1 MVRLS
6 FYMAVEMKLIT
17 CFLLK
22 KKRGGNPYPLK
33 RPRIIAGV
41 FHSPVGCTYL
51 LVHIS
56 DILFVLEQSFYLWHD
71 AFQF

>member
-22 KKRGGNPYPLK
+22 KKGEVTP
-33 RPRIIAGV
+33 
-41 FHSPVGCTYL
+41 
-51 LVHIS
+51 
-56 DILFVLEQSFYLWHD
+56 IL
-71 AFQF
+71 